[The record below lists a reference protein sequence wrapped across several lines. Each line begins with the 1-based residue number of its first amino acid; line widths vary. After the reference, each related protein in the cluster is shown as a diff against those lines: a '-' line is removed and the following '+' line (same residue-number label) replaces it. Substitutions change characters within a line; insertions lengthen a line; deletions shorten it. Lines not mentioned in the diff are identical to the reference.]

1 VTTISFEERVAQDR
15 RRFILEAL
23 NEATGYQLNDL
34 TLKSVLAGFG
44 HTAGRTTVR
53 RDLEWLRHSRLVK
66 IEKLGGDDG
75 GAIADSP
82 SVWLATL
89 TETGQDVVN
98 GEAFPGVAR
107 RPPG

>member
-1 VTTISFEERVAQDR
+1 MTITFEERLAQDR

-44 HTAGRTTVR
+44 HTAGRATIR
-53 RDLEWLRHSRLVK
+53 HDLEWLRDKGLLR
-66 IEKLGGDDG
+66 IEKLGGD
-75 GAIADSP
+75 GAADAP
-82 SVWLATL
+82 TVWLGTL
-89 TETGQDVVN
+89 TERGADVVG
-98 GEAFPGVAR
+98 GESCPGVAR

>member
-1 VTTISFEERVAQDR
+1 MTITFEERLAQDR

-44 HTAGRTTVR
+44 HTAGRTTIR
-53 RDLEWLRHSRLVK
+53 RDLEWLRDGRLLK
-66 IEKLGGDDG
+66 IEMLGGDGAPDG
-75 GAIADSP
+75 P
-82 SVWLATL
+82 TVWLATL
-89 TETGQDVVN
+89 TESGSDVVA
-98 GEAFPGVAR
+98 GEHYPGIAR